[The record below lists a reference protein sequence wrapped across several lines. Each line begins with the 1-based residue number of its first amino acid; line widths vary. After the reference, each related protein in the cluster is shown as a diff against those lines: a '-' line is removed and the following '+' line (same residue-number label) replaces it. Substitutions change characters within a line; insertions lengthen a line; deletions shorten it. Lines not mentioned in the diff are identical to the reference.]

1 MGTLGTGK
9 RQGNNGKRG
18 FPGLHLDLHAL
29 VAKQLDAGTSMNPST
44 PVMPLEGGGTDSH
57 WMQEDAHLARLLG
70 GGAIPLTL
78 LARASQGRQPSMLA
92 A

>member
-29 VAKQLDAGTSMNPST
+29 VAKELHAPTSMASAT
-44 PVMPLEGGGTDSH
+44 PVPPEDGFRTDGQ
-57 WMQEDAHLARLLG
+57 WM
-70 GGAIPLTL
+70 
-78 LARASQGRQPSMLA
+78 
-92 A
+92 